1 MPILEWPKY
10 LEARWIVRG
19 DTKASYDN
27 SRLAGMLAEQFSYV
41 VCAAYGYGYASAQL
55 V

>member
-1 MPILEWPKY
+1 MAKPRSPMDRAWRYKGI
-10 LEARWIVRG
+10 
-19 DTKASYDN
+19 DTII